1 MSDKLCFA
9 QLKIYEFNFSSA
21 IEHDKPNTLMLWILN
36 KIIVNCAKMPNY
48 LQECVIEQLQT
59 TTLHE

>member
-21 IEHDKPNTLMLWILN
+21 VEYDKPNTLMLWIIN
-36 KIIVNCAKMPNY
+36 KIIINCAKIPNF
-48 LQECVIEQLQT
+48 LQECVVE
-59 TTLHE
+59 